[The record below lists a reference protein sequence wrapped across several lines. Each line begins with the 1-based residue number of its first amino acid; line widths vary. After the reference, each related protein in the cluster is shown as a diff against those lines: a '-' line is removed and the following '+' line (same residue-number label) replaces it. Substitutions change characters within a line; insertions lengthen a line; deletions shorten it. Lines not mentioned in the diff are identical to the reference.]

1 MSNQTIHTHGE
12 DVSVREDTAKAF
24 RGVNWAWASI
34 LGFIIIIGLVFA
46 FFFWHSAKD
55 GSIGHPSEV
64 QDPRGQP

>member
-34 LGFIIIIGLVFA
+34 LGFIVIIGLVFV
-46 FFFWHSAKD
+46 FFLLSSSKD
-55 GSIGHPSEV
+55 GSVGHPSQTE
-64 QDPRGQP
+64 DPRGKP